1 MLDSSTPSAR
11 PQRGWRAT
19 KSFWIVAAIVLLL
32 VLSAAASGG
41 FGSVLA
47 LLGIVALFTG
57 LYALLFKRRSWVGIP
72 HRKSAAI
79 VAASG
84 VIATFVGGGI
94 GAATAAPSGSHVVA
108 VAESSPSV
116 TATQT
121 ETAESSTSA
130 TATPTETSPA
140 NAACT
145 TATESR
151 TYRDEIFTCT
161 VASGDKLVWLSE
173 ADSKKLATQKQ
184 EAAKAAEAKAAADKA
199 AAAKAAE
206 AKVAAE
212 KVAANKAAAQRL
224 AAEKVAADRAA
235 AERLAAEKVAAEQA
249 AAAEAARQA
258 AQVPAPAAPAAGY
271 VHPGAFCSGG
281 TGVSKTGRA
290 MVCAPATDGRLR
302 WRSA

>member
-1 MLDSSTPSAR
+1 MLDSPTPSAR

-121 ETAESSTSA
+121 ETAESSPSA

-161 VASGDKLVWLSE
+161 VASDNKLVWLSE
-173 ADSKKLATQKQ
+173 ADSKNLATQKQ

-199 AAAKAAE
+199 AAAKAAADKAAAAKAAE

-212 KVAANKAAAQRL
+212 KVAADK
-224 AAEKVAADRAA
+224 AA
-235 AERLAAEKVAAEQA
+235 AERLAGEKVAAEQA

-258 AQVPAPAAPAAGY
+258 AQVPAPAAPVAGY